1 MESRSDR
8 CRGGVIAA
16 LGLCVPCTCLLEL
29 LQDVDTQR
37 IECIIHGIRKL
48 SNSNNTDAI
57 YKDKI
62 LKTYA
67 IMH

>member
-1 MESRSDR
+1 M
-8 CRGGVIAA
+8 
-16 LGLCVPCTCLLEL
+16 GLCVPCTCLLEL